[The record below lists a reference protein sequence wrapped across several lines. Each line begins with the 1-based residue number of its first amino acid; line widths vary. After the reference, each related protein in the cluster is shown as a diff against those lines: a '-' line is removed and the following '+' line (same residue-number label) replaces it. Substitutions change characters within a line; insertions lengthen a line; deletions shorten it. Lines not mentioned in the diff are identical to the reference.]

1 MNLKLLVNLIK
12 KWGCIFF
19 LIPLFLSWWLG
30 EKKQMKWLHSLANYY
45 TGAFCQALCCRAD
58 CEGAASDACQ
68 QGTET
73 EKNQFYSQVIAVYCC
88 CWN

>member
-58 CEGAASDACQ
+58 CRRSVASPSSISGIHQLLAFAIQ
-68 QGTET
+68 
-73 EKNQFYSQVIAVYCC
+73 
-88 CWN
+88 